1 MKIVVIADTHARSLD
16 ELPEQIAD
24 ACKKSDLIVH
34 CGDYTSKRF
43 LNELKKLGE
52 FKGVY
57 GNMDV
62 DEVRKELQEK
72 IVFEIKGVKIGVI
85 HGWGAPFGLEDR
97 VKKVFE
103 NKKVDLILY
112 GHSHF
117 PHHAIKESI
126 YFLNPGTATGSF
138 PSFGKSYG
146 LVTIDKKIKCEIVKI

>member
-24 ACKKSDLIVH
+24 VCKKSDLIVH

-43 LNELKKLGE
+43 LNELKKLGK

-72 IVFEIKGVKIGVI
+72 IVFEIKRVKIGLI

-117 PHHAIKESI
+117 PNDAEKESI
-126 YFLNPGTATGSF
+126 HFLNPGSATGSF
-138 PSFGKSYG
+138 PAFQRTYG
-146 LVTIDKKIKCEIVKI
+146 LITINEEIKCEIVKI